1 MGLKGQIKEEMKT
14 AMKSGDRDR
23 LKVIR
28 LILAAINQIEI
39 DSRTILE
46 DNDIIKTINKMVK
59 QRRDSIAQFSKGG
72 RDDLVKIEA
81 NEIAIL
87 ENYLPKKLSNS
98 ELDTIIAEAVSN
110 LKADNMKDMGKDMNT
125 VKHAIEGRAD
135 MSLVLPHIHD
145 DCWSF
150 VRRKGAVRCRARL
163 G

>member
-1 MGLKGQIKEEMKT
+1 MALKGQIKEEMKT

-72 RDDLVKIEA
+72 RDDLVEIET

-87 ENYLPKKLSNS
+87 ENYLPKKLSDS

-110 LKADNMKDMGKDMNT
+110 LKADNMKDMGKVMNT

-135 MSLVLPHIHD
+135 MSLV
-145 DCWSF
+145 SSK
-150 VRRKGAVRCRARL
+150 VKARL
-163 G
+163 S

>member
-46 DNDIIKTINKMVK
+46 DNDIFKTINKMVK

-72 RDDLVKIEA
+72 RDDLVEIET

-87 ENYLPKKLSNS
+87 ENYLPKKLSDS

-110 LKADNMKDMGKDMNT
+110 LKADNMKDMGKVMNA

-135 MSLVLPHIHD
+135 MSLV
-145 DCWSF
+145 SSK
-150 VRRKGAVRCRARL
+150 VKARL
-163 G
+163 S

>member
-72 RDDLVKIEA
+72 RDDLVEIET

-87 ENYLPKKLSNS
+87 ENYLPKKLSDN

-110 LKADNMKDMGKDMNT
+110 LKADNMKDMGKVMNT

-135 MSLVLPHIHD
+135 MRLV
-145 DCWSF
+145 SSK
-150 VRRKGAVRCRARL
+150 VKARL
-163 G
+163 S

>member
-1 MGLKGQIKEEMKT
+1 MALKGQIKEEMKT

-39 DSRTILE
+39 DSRTTLE

-72 RDDLVKIEA
+72 RNDLVEIET

-87 ENYLPKKLSNS
+87 ENYLPKKLSDS
-98 ELDTIIAEAVSN
+98 EVDTIIAETVSN
-110 LKADNMKDMGKDMNT
+110 LKADNMKDMGKVMNT

-135 MSLVLPHIHD
+135 MSLV
-145 DCWSF
+145 SSK
-150 VRRKGAVRCRARL
+150 VKARL
-163 G
+163 S

>member
-1 MGLKGQIKEEMKT
+1 MDLKGQIKEEMKT

-72 RDDLVKIEA
+72 RDDLVEIET

-87 ENYLPKKLSNS
+87 ENYLPKKLSDS

-110 LKADNMKDMGKDMNT
+110 LKADNMKDMGKVMNT

-135 MSLVLPHIHD
+135 MSLV
-145 DCWSF
+145 SSK
-150 VRRKGAVRCRARL
+150 VKARL
-163 G
+163 N

>member
-72 RDDLVKIEA
+72 RDDLVEIET

-87 ENYLPKKLSNS
+87 ENYLPKKLSDS

-110 LKADNMKDMGKDMNT
+110 LKADNMKDMGKVMNT

-135 MSLVLPHIHD
+135 MRLV
-145 DCWSF
+145 STK
-150 VRRKGAVRCRARL
+150 VKARL
-163 G
+163 S

>member
-72 RDDLVKIEA
+72 RDDLVEIET

-87 ENYLPKKLSNS
+87 ENYLPKKLSDN

-110 LKADNMKDMGKDMNT
+110 LKADNMKDMGKVMNT

-135 MSLVLPHIHD
+135 MSLV
-145 DCWSF
+145 SSK
-150 VRRKGAVRCRARL
+150 VKARL
-163 G
+163 S

>member
-72 RDDLVKIEA
+72 RDDLVEIET

-87 ENYLPKKLSNS
+87 ENYLPKKLSDS

-110 LKADNMKDMGKDMNT
+110 LKADNMKDMGKVMNT

-135 MSLVLPHIHD
+135 MSLV
-145 DCWSF
+145 SSK
-150 VRRKGAVRCRARL
+150 VKARL
-163 G
+163 S

>member
-1 MGLKGQIKEEMKT
+1 MALKGQIKEEMKT

-72 RDDLVKIEA
+72 RNDLVEIET

-87 ENYLPKKLSNS
+87 ENYLPKKLSDS

-110 LKADNMKDMGKDMNT
+110 LKADNMKDMGKVMNT

-135 MSLVLPHIHD
+135 MSLV
-145 DCWSF
+145 SSK
-150 VRRKGAVRCRARL
+150 VKARL
-163 G
+163 S

>member
-39 DSRTILE
+39 DSRIILE

-72 RDDLVKIEA
+72 RDDLVEIET

-87 ENYLPKKLSNS
+87 ENYLPKKLSDS

-110 LKADNMKDMGKDMNT
+110 LKADNMKDMGKVMNT

-135 MSLVLPHIHD
+135 MSLV
-145 DCWSF
+145 SSK
-150 VRRKGAVRCRARL
+150 VKARL
-163 G
+163 S

>member
-1 MGLKGQIKEEMKT
+1 MALKGQIKEEMKT

-72 RDDLVKIEA
+72 RDDLVEIET

-87 ENYLPKKLSNS
+87 ENYLPKKLSDS

-110 LKADNMKDMGKDMNT
+110 LKADNMKDMGKVISLVNL
-125 VKHAIEGRAD
+125 KASGKAEGRIIAE
-135 MSLVLPHIHD
+135 MVKSKLMN
-145 DCWSF
+145 
-150 VRRKGAVRCRARL
+150 
-163 G
+163 

>member
-1 MGLKGQIKEEMKT
+1 MKT

-72 RDDLVKIEA
+72 RDDLVEIET

-87 ENYLPKKLSNS
+87 ENYLPKKLSDS

-110 LKADNMKDMGKDMNT
+110 LKADNMKDMGKVMNT

-135 MSLVLPHIHD
+135 MRLV
-145 DCWSF
+145 SSK
-150 VRRKGAVRCRARL
+150 VKARL
-163 G
+163 S

>member
-1 MGLKGQIKEEMKT
+1 MALKGQIKEEMKT

-72 RDDLVKIEA
+72 RDDLVEIET

-87 ENYLPKKLSNS
+87 ENYLPKKLSDS

-110 LKADNMKDMGKDMNT
+110 LKADNMKDMGKVMNA
-125 VKHAIEGRAD
+125 VKHAMEGRAD
-135 MSLVLPHIHD
+135 MSLV
-145 DCWSF
+145 SSK
-150 VRRKGAVRCRARL
+150 VKARL
-163 G
+163 N

>member
-1 MGLKGQIKEEMKT
+1 MDLKGQIKEEMKT

-72 RDDLVKIEA
+72 RDDLVEIET

-87 ENYLPKKLSNS
+87 ENYLPKKLSDS

-110 LKADNMKDMGKDMNT
+110 LKADNMKDMGKVMNT

-135 MSLVLPHIHD
+135 MSLV
-145 DCWSF
+145 SSK
-150 VRRKGAVRCRARL
+150 VKTRL
-163 G
+163 S

>member
-72 RDDLVKIEA
+72 RDDLVEIET
-81 NEIAIL
+81 NEITIL
-87 ENYLPKKLSNS
+87 ENYLPKKLSDS

-110 LKADNMKDMGKDMNT
+110 LKADNMKDMGKVMNT

-135 MSLVLPHIHD
+135 MSLV
-145 DCWSF
+145 SSK
-150 VRRKGAVRCRARL
+150 VKARL
-163 G
+163 S

>member
-1 MGLKGQIKEEMKT
+1 MDLKGQIKEEMKT

-72 RDDLVKIEA
+72 RDDLVEIET

-87 ENYLPKKLSNS
+87 ENYLPKKLSDS

-110 LKADNMKDMGKDMNT
+110 LKADNMKDMGKVMNT

-135 MSLVLPHIHD
+135 MRLV
-145 DCWSF
+145 SSK
-150 VRRKGAVRCRARL
+150 VKARL
-163 G
+163 S

>member
-1 MGLKGQIKEEMKT
+1 MDLKGQIKEEMKT

-39 DSRTILE
+39 DSRIILE

-72 RDDLVKIEA
+72 RDDLVEIET

-87 ENYLPKKLSNS
+87 ENYLPKKLSDS

-110 LKADNMKDMGKDMNT
+110 LKADNMKDMGKVMNT

-135 MSLVLPHIHD
+135 MSLV
-145 DCWSF
+145 SSK
-150 VRRKGAVRCRARL
+150 VKARL
-163 G
+163 S

>member
-72 RDDLVKIEA
+72 REDLVEIET

-87 ENYLPKKLSNS
+87 ENYLPKKLSDS

-110 LKADNMKDMGKDMNT
+110 LKADNMKDMGKVMNT

-135 MSLVLPHIHD
+135 MSLV
-145 DCWSF
+145 SSK
-150 VRRKGAVRCRARL
+150 VKARL
-163 G
+163 S

>member
-72 RDDLVKIEA
+72 RDDLVEIET

-87 ENYLPKKLSNS
+87 ENYLPKKLSDS

-110 LKADNMKDMGKDMNT
+110 LKADNMKDMGKVMNT

-135 MSLVLPHIHD
+135 MRLV
-145 DCWSF
+145 SSK
-150 VRRKGAVRCRARL
+150 VKARL
-163 G
+163 S

>member
-1 MGLKGQIKEEMKT
+1 MKDQIKEDMKT

-72 RDDLVKIEA
+72 RDDLVEIET

-87 ENYLPKKLSNS
+87 ENYLPKKLSDS

-110 LKADNMKDMGKDMNT
+110 LKADNMKDMGKVMNT

-135 MSLVLPHIHD
+135 MRLV
-145 DCWSF
+145 SSK
-150 VRRKGAVRCRARL
+150 VKARL
-163 G
+163 S

>member
-59 QRRDSIAQFSKGG
+59 QRRDSI
-72 RDDLVKIEA
+72 
-81 NEIAIL
+81 
-87 ENYLPKKLSNS
+87 
-98 ELDTIIAEAVSN
+98 
-110 LKADNMKDMGKDMNT
+110 
-125 VKHAIEGRAD
+125 
-135 MSLVLPHIHD
+135 
-145 DCWSF
+145 
-150 VRRKGAVRCRARL
+150 
-163 G
+163 

>member
-1 MGLKGQIKEEMKT
+1 VKDQIKEDMKT

-72 RDDLVKIEA
+72 RDDLVEIET

-87 ENYLPKKLSNS
+87 ENYLPKKLSDS

-110 LKADNMKDMGKDMNT
+110 LKADNMKDMGKVMNT

-135 MSLVLPHIHD
+135 MRLV
-145 DCWSF
+145 SSK
-150 VRRKGAVRCRARL
+150 VKARL
-163 G
+163 S

>member
-1 MGLKGQIKEEMKT
+1 MDLKGQIKEEMKT

-72 RDDLVKIEA
+72 RDDLVKIET

-87 ENYLPKKLSNS
+87 ENYLPKKLSDS

-110 LKADNMKDMGKDMNT
+110 LKADNMKDMGKVMNT

-135 MSLVLPHIHD
+135 MSLV
-145 DCWSF
+145 SSK
-150 VRRKGAVRCRARL
+150 VKARL
-163 G
+163 S

>member
-72 RDDLVKIEA
+72 RDDLVEIET

-87 ENYLPKKLSNS
+87 ENYLPEKLSNS

-110 LKADNMKDMGKDMNT
+110 LKADNMKDMGKVMNT

-135 MSLVLPHIHD
+135 MSLV
-145 DCWSF
+145 SSK
-150 VRRKGAVRCRARL
+150 VKARL
-163 G
+163 S

>member
-72 RDDLVKIEA
+72 RDDLVEIET

-87 ENYLPKKLSNS
+87 ENYLPKKLSDN

-110 LKADNMKDMGKDMNT
+110 LKADNMKDMGKVMNT

-135 MSLVLPHIHD
+135 MSLV
-145 DCWSF
+145 SSK
-150 VRRKGAVRCRARL
+150 VKARL
-163 G
+163 N

>member
-72 RDDLVKIEA
+72 RDDLVEIET

-87 ENYLPKKLSNS
+87 K
-98 ELDTIIAEAVSN
+98 I
-110 LKADNMKDMGKDMNT
+110 
-125 VKHAIEGRAD
+125 
-135 MSLVLPHIHD
+135 
-145 DCWSF
+145 
-150 VRRKGAVRCRARL
+150 
-163 G
+163 

>member
-72 RDDLVKIEA
+72 RDDLVEIET

-87 ENYLPKKLSNS
+87 ENYLPKKLSDN

-135 MSLVLPHIHD
+135 MSLV
-145 DCWSF
+145 SSK
-150 VRRKGAVRCRARL
+150 VKARL
-163 G
+163 N

>member
-1 MGLKGQIKEEMKT
+1 MDLKGQIKEEMKT

-72 RDDLVKIEA
+72 RDDLVEIET

-87 ENYLPKKLSNS
+87 ENYLPKKLSDS

-110 LKADNMKDMGKDMNT
+110 LKADNMKDMGKVMNT

-135 MSLVLPHIHD
+135 MSLV
-145 DCWSF
+145 SSK
-150 VRRKGAVRCRARL
+150 VKARL
-163 G
+163 S

>member
-1 MGLKGQIKEEMKT
+1 MALKGQIKEEMKT

-72 RDDLVKIEA
+72 RDDLVEIET

-87 ENYLPKKLSNS
+87 ENYLPKKLSDS

-110 LKADNMKDMGKDMNT
+110 LKADNMKDMGKVMNT

-135 MSLVLPHIHD
+135 MSLV
-145 DCWSF
+145 SSK
-150 VRRKGAVRCRARL
+150 VKTRL
-163 G
+163 S

>member
-1 MGLKGQIKEEMKT
+1 MALKGQIKEEMKT
-14 AMKSGDRDR
+14 AMKSGERDR

-72 RDDLVKIEA
+72 RDDLVEIET

-87 ENYLPKKLSNS
+87 ENYLPKKLSDS

-110 LKADNMKDMGKDMNT
+110 LKADNMKDMGKVMNT

-135 MSLVLPHIHD
+135 MSLV
-145 DCWSF
+145 SSK
-150 VRRKGAVRCRARL
+150 VKARL
-163 G
+163 N

>member
-1 MGLKGQIKEEMKT
+1 VKDQIKEDMKT

-72 RDDLVKIEA
+72 RDDLVEIET

-87 ENYLPKKLSNS
+87 ENYLPKKLSDN

-110 LKADNMKDMGKDMNT
+110 LKADNMKDMGKVMNA

-135 MSLVLPHIHD
+135 MSLV
-145 DCWSF
+145 SSK
-150 VRRKGAVRCRARL
+150 VKARL
-163 G
+163 S

>member
-1 MGLKGQIKEEMKT
+1 MDLKGQIKEEMKT

-72 RDDLVKIEA
+72 RDDLVEIET

-110 LKADNMKDMGKDMNT
+110 LKADNMKDMGKVMNT

-135 MSLVLPHIHD
+135 MSLV
-145 DCWSF
+145 SSK
-150 VRRKGAVRCRARL
+150 VKARL
-163 G
+163 S

>member
-72 RDDLVKIEA
+72 RDDLVEIET

-87 ENYLPKKLSNS
+87 ENYLPKKLSNR

-110 LKADNMKDMGKDMNT
+110 LKADNMKDMGKVMNT

-135 MSLVLPHIHD
+135 MSLV
-145 DCWSF
+145 SSK
-150 VRRKGAVRCRARL
+150 VKARL
-163 G
+163 S

>member
-72 RDDLVKIEA
+72 RDDLVEIET

-87 ENYLPKKLSNS
+87 ENYLPKKLSDS

-110 LKADNMKDMGKDMNT
+110 LKADNMKDMGKVMNA

-135 MSLVLPHIHD
+135 MSLV
-145 DCWSF
+145 SSK
-150 VRRKGAVRCRARL
+150 VKARL
-163 G
+163 S

>member
-1 MGLKGQIKEEMKT
+1 MDLKGQIKEEMKT

-72 RDDLVKIEA
+72 RDDLVEIET

-87 ENYLPKKLSNS
+87 ENYLPKKLSDS

-110 LKADNMKDMGKDMNT
+110 LKADNMKDMGKVMNA

-135 MSLVLPHIHD
+135 MSLV
-145 DCWSF
+145 SSK
-150 VRRKGAVRCRARL
+150 VKARL
-163 G
+163 N

>member
-1 MGLKGQIKEEMKT
+1 MALKGQIKYEMKT

-72 RDDLVKIEA
+72 RDDLVEIET

-87 ENYLPKKLSNS
+87 ENYLPKKLSDS

-110 LKADNMKDMGKDMNT
+110 LKADNMKDMGKVMNT

-135 MSLVLPHIHD
+135 MSLV
-145 DCWSF
+145 SSK
-150 VRRKGAVRCRARL
+150 VKARL
-163 G
+163 S

>member
-14 AMKSGDRDR
+14 AMKSGNRDR

-72 RDDLVKIEA
+72 RDDLVEIET

-87 ENYLPKKLSNS
+87 ENYLPKQLSDN
-98 ELDTIIAEAVSN
+98 ELDTIIAKAVSN
-110 LKADNMKDMGKDMNT
+110 LKADNMKDMGKVMNT

-135 MSLVLPHIHD
+135 MSLV
-145 DCWSF
+145 SSK
-150 VRRKGAVRCRARL
+150 VKARL
-163 G
+163 S

>member
-1 MGLKGQIKEEMKT
+1 MALKGQIKEEMKS

-72 RDDLVKIEA
+72 RDDLVEIET

-87 ENYLPKKLSNS
+87 ENYLPKKLSDN

-110 LKADNMKDMGKDMNT
+110 LKADNMKDMGKVMNA

-135 MSLVLPHIHD
+135 MSLV
-145 DCWSF
+145 SSK
-150 VRRKGAVRCRARL
+150 VKARL
-163 G
+163 S

>member
-1 MGLKGQIKEEMKT
+1 MDLKGQIKEEMKT

-72 RDDLVKIEA
+72 RDDLVEIET
-81 NEIAIL
+81 NEITIL
-87 ENYLPKKLSNS
+87 ENYLPKKLSDS

-110 LKADNMKDMGKDMNT
+110 LKADNMKDMGKVMNA

-135 MSLVLPHIHD
+135 MSLV
-145 DCWSF
+145 SSK
-150 VRRKGAVRCRARL
+150 VKARL
-163 G
+163 S